1 MGSLQIAKR
10 PSIILLAPP
19 LPLGGLSWD
28 QRLSLESVTEISMVW
43 RLGECLKQGPAVTRF
58 APMGR
63 RRLAVT
69 GGVRS
74 GWHNGYQGN
83 LQGGMPFTA
92 SFISCWEQSLA
103 EAWDKYVGSSVTWV
117 GCRWSRHWSSRRWGW
132 VGMYREHENSSLEW
146 PDHTPLQSSSSELAE
161 KLSPGL

>member
-10 PSIILLAPP
+10 PSIILLLPP
-19 LPLGGLSWD
+19 LPLGGLPWD
-28 QRLSLESVTEISMVW
+28 QRLSLESVTETSGVW

-83 LQGGMPFTA
+83 LQGVMPFTA
-92 SFISCWEQSLA
+92 PFINCWEQSLA
-103 EAWDKYVGSSVTWV
+103 GAWDKYVGSSVIWV
-117 GCRWSRHWSSRRWGW
+117 GYRWSRHWLGRATPMGRRRPWFQKKHSG
-132 VGMYREHENSSLEW
+132 GLGTSQQSQYRSA
-146 PDHTPLQSSSSELAE
+146 TPSYAACH
-161 KLSPGL
+161 